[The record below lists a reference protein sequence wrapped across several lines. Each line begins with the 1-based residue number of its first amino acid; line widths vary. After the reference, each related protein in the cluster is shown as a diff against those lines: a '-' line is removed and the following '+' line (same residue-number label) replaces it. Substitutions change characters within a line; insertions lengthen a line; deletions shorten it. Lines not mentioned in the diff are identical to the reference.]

1 MADID
6 PSTAF
11 MPSAPAAPAF
21 GSPRGIPMSGGADRT
36 EAAKKTGQDFEAF
49 FVTSMLE
56 SMMAGLKTDKM
67 FGGGQGETLYRSM
80 LNQYYGK
87 AIAARGTLGIGS
99 MIQHEILRM
108 QESANA

>member
-1 MADID
+1 MADLD
-6 PSTAF
+6 SSTALLAA
-11 MPSAPAAPAF
+11 APTPPAF
-21 GSPRGIPMSGGADRT
+21 GAPRGIPMGGGTNPT
-36 EAAKKTGQDFEAF
+36 EAARKTGQDFEAF

-56 SMMAGLKTDKM
+56 SMMSGLKTDKM

-99 MIQHEILRM
+99 MVTHEILRM
-108 QESANA
+108 QESANK